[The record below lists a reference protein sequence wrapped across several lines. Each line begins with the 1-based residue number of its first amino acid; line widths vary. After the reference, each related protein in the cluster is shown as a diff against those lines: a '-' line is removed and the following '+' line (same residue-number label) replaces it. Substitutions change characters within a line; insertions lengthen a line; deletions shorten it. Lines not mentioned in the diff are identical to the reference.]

1 MYIRISFYL
10 VCSLFILTLAA
21 CSASKST
28 TATLTYSKDVSKI
41 INLSCIG
48 CHNAER
54 PAGGINLTTYENVKE
69 YSVNGKL
76 IPAIQHA
83 EGVESMPRKSPK
95 LEDVYIQTIVNWV
108 ATGAAQ

>member
-1 MYIRISFYL
+1 MNVRITYYL
-10 VCSLFILTLAA
+10 ACSLIIATMAA
-21 CSASKST
+21 CSASKSST
-28 TATLTYSKDVSKI
+28 TTLTYSKDVSKI
-41 INLSCIG
+41 IDLSCAG

-69 YSVNGKL
+69 QSVNGKL

-95 LEDVYIQTIVNWV
+95 LDDVYIQTIVNWV
-108 ATGAAQ
+108 VTGAAF

>member
-1 MYIRISFYL
+1 MKFRLTYYL
-10 VCSLFILTLAA
+10 FCSLFILTLAA

-28 TATLTYSKDVSKI
+28 TTTLTYSKDVSKI
-41 INLSCIG
+41 IDLNCAG

-69 YSVNGKL
+69 QSVNGKL

-95 LEDVYIQTIVNWV
+95 LDDVYIQTIVNWV
-108 ATGAAQ
+108 ATGAAF